1 MLNKNLIS
9 NYITPLNPAPTSLK
23 KSGKLDGTIKC
34 ILFDIYGTLFI
45 SGSGDIGIAEKESHN
60 IRRLEQLLLKYGIK
74 RKPHTILDDLFS
86 AIKKKHDEMRGKG
99 IDFPEVEID
108 SIWSGV
114 LGNNNLDVI
123 RSFAVEF
130 EMLVNP
136 VYPMPHARELLSEC
150 KNSKLLMGIISNA
163 QFYTPYLFKWLLGSD
178 MSGLGFHHD
187 LIIFSYK
194 FGYAKP
200 STFLFQHAAERLKNM
215 NIKENSV
222 LYIGNDM
229 LKDIYPAKKTGFK
242 TALFAGDSRSLRL
255 REDDP
260 KCKNLSADIILTD
273 LTQLFDFVNELP
285 RSKLRGI

>member
-1 MLNKNLIS
+1 MIMLSKSLIS
-9 NYITPLNPAPTSLK
+9 NYITPLNPIPTSLK
-23 KSGKLDGTIKC
+23 KSGKIDGKIKC

-45 SGSGDIGIAEKESHN
+45 SGSGDISIAEKESHN
-60 IRRLEQLLLKYGIK
+60 IHHLEQLLLKYGIK
-74 RKPHTILDDLFS
+74 KKTPTILDDLFG
-86 AIKKKHDEMRGKG
+86 AIKEKHDEMHGKG

-108 SIWSGV
+108 SIWAGI
-114 LGNNNLDVI
+114 LGNNNLDFI
-123 RSFAVEF
+123 RRFAVEF

-136 VYPMPHARELLSEC
+136 VYPMPHIKELLLGC
-150 KNSKLLMGIISNA
+150 KGLKLLLGIISNA
-163 QFYTPYLFKWLLGSD
+163 QFYTPYLFKWLLGSN
-178 MSGLGFHHD
+178 MSDLGFHDD

-200 STFLFQHAAERLKNM
+200 SIFMFQHAAERLKNM
-215 NIKENSV
+215 NIQENSV

-229 LKDIYPAKKTGFK
+229 LKDIYPANKTGFK

-273 LTQLFDFVNELP
+273 LTQLFDFL
-285 RSKLRGI
+285 

>member
-1 MLNKNLIS
+1 MLSKNLIS
-9 NYITPLNPAPTSLK
+9 NYITPLNPIPTSLE
-23 KSGKLDGTIKC
+23 KSGKIDGKIKC

-45 SGSGDIGIAEKESHN
+45 SGSGDISIAEKESHN
-60 IRRLEQLLLKYGIK
+60 IHHLEQLLLKYGIK
-74 RKPHTILDDLFS
+74 RKPHAVLDDLFS
-86 AIKKKHDEMRGKG
+86 AIKKKHNEMRGKG

-108 SIWSGV
+108 SIWTGI

-123 RSFAVEF
+123 KSFAVEF

-136 VYPMPHARELLSEC
+136 VYPMPHTKEVLLGC

-178 MSGLGFHHD
+178 MSQLGFHHE
-187 LIIFSYK
+187 LTLFSYK

-200 STFLFQHAAERLKNM
+200 SMFLFQLAAERLKNM

-229 LKDIYPAKKTGFK
+229 LKDIYPAKMTGFK

-255 REDDP
+255 RKDDP

-273 LTQLFDFVNELP
+273 LTQVFDFVE
-285 RSKLRGI
+285 

>member
-194 FGYAKP
+194 FGYEKP

-260 KCKNLSADIILTD
+260 KCKNLSADIIITD
-273 LTQLFDFVNELP
+273 LIQVLDFIE
-285 RSKLRGI
+285 

>member
-1 MLNKNLIS
+1 MLSKSLIS
-9 NYITPLNPAPTSLK
+9 NYITPLNPIPTSLK
-23 KSGKLDGTIKC
+23 KSGKIDGKIKC

-45 SGSGDIGIAEKESHN
+45 SGSGDISIAEKESHN
-60 IRRLEQLLLKYGIK
+60 IHHLEQLLLKYGIK
-74 RKPHTILDDLFS
+74 KKTPTILDDLFG
-86 AIKKKHDEMRGKG
+86 AIKEKHDEMHGKG

-108 SIWSGV
+108 SIWAGI
-114 LGNNNLDVI
+114 LGNNNLDFI
-123 RSFAVEF
+123 RRFAVEF

-136 VYPMPHARELLSEC
+136 VYPMPHIKELLLGC
-150 KNSKLLMGIISNA
+150 KGLKLLLGIISNA
-163 QFYTPYLFKWLLGSD
+163 QFYTPYLFKWLLGSN
-178 MSGLGFHHD
+178 MSDLGFHDD

-200 STFLFQHAAERLKNM
+200 SIFMFQHAAERLKNM
-215 NIKENSV
+215 NIQENSV

-229 LKDIYPAKKTGFK
+229 LKDIYPANKTGFK

-273 LTQLFDFVNELP
+273 LTQLFDFL
-285 RSKLRGI
+285 

>member
-1 MLNKNLIS
+1 MLSKNLIS
-9 NYITPLNPAPTSLK
+9 NYITPLKPIPTSLK
-23 KSGKLDGTIKC
+23 KSGKIEGKIKC

-45 SGSGDIGIAEKESHN
+45 SGSGDISIAEKKSHN
-60 IRRLEQLLLKYGIK
+60 IHHLEQLLLKYGIK
-74 RKPHTILDDLFS
+74 RKPHAILNDLFS
-86 AIKKKHDEMRGKG
+86 AIKEKHDEMREKG
-99 IDFPEVEID
+99 VDFPEVEID
-108 SIWSGV
+108 RIWTSI
-114 LGNNNLDVI
+114 LGNNGSDFI
-123 RSFAVEF
+123 RRFAVEF

-136 VYPMPHARELLSEC
+136 VYPMPHIKELLLGC
-150 KNSKLLMGIISNA
+150 KGLKLPLGIISNA

-178 MSGLGFHHD
+178 MSDLGFHHD

-200 STFLFQHAAERLKNM
+200 STFMFQHAAERLNNM
-215 NIKENSV
+215 NIQENSA

-229 LKDIYPAKKTGFK
+229 LKDIYPANKTGFK

-273 LTQLFDFVNELP
+273 LTQLFDFM
-285 RSKLRGI
+285 